1 MAKTNK
7 PNNDDG
13 DDLQDIC
20 EFGSQN
26 ELEPMDSYKEEEEM
40 SDSNANILLD
50 VDKCLIRND
59 ANSNNEVDLVNNR
72 LNSFEDIIEYYK
84 ISCLKKQ
91 LNIASEDCEFQVNKN
106 TIVMAEKRLNQIIE
120 QLARLRQR
128 FIDCEGVSSAEV
140 SQLFKNKK
148 ETLFFTTVTFGEF
161 FKTTQMYREYLT
173 WWRLLI
179 KNTTQQLI
187 NYAPQASVG
196 EGGEEPSK
204 SETSIIGV

>member
-1 MAKTNK
+1 M
-7 PNNDDG
+7 
-13 DDLQDIC
+13 
-20 EFGSQN
+20 
-26 ELEPMDSYKEEEEM
+26 
-40 SDSNANILLD
+40 
-50 VDKCLIRND
+50 
-59 ANSNNEVDLVNNR
+59 
-72 LNSFEDIIEYYK
+72 
-84 ISCLKKQ
+84 KK
-91 LNIASEDCEFQVNKN
+91 
-106 TIVMAEKRLNQIIE
+106 
-120 QLARLRQR
+120 
-128 FIDCEGVSSAEV
+128 
-140 SQLFKNKK
+140 FKNKK